1 MIAGAT
7 RRIRDLAMATKRHY
21 KDWYSYETRQT
32 SWLEAF
38 WMIVFT
44 VVLVIGFPLMFAAM
58 FRYAVALLF
67 GLL

>member
-1 MIAGAT
+1 
-7 RRIRDLAMATKRHY
+7 MATKRHY

-58 FRYAVALLF
+58 FRYAVPLLF

>member
-1 MIAGAT
+1 
-7 RRIRDLAMATKRHY
+7 MATKRHY
-21 KDWYSYETRQT
+21 KDWYSYEPRQT

-58 FRYAVALLF
+58 FRYAVPLLF